1 MFDGRVCA
9 CYVCRVGERMR
20 VGTCM
25 RDWVCGCMGMCVC
38 VCERIRREK
47 QFRGMRKVSE
57 IRVIKIAPNKTR

>member
-1 MFDGRVCA
+1 MFDGKRMCVGTSMRDSMCVCA
-9 CYVCRVGERMR
+9 CV
-20 VGTCM
+20 
-25 RDWVCGCMGMCVC
+25 WVHVR